1 SMRPVEIILPDGS
14 AWHAEYDRQGRL
26 LVTRDPLDREN
37 RYEYPKALSAL
48 PVAHVDALGG
58 RKTFEW
64 NRLGELV
71 AYTDCS
77 GKTTRNFFD
86 AFGLPLARENALG
99 HRVSFDLRP
108 TGEAHR
114 VTYPDGSSES
124 YEYDAAGLMIRH
136 VGLGGRTQT
145 SLRNARGQLVEAVDP
160 AGRRTRYHYDAEG
173 RLRELQQ
180 GHARYVF
187 TYSAGGRL
195 TSETRPDGVQ
205 RRFEYGEAGDLAALE
220 IVGTADDRAPNDRP
234 VRTIRFER
242 DRMGNLCVQ
251 HTPTEVTRYARDT
264 GSRLLEVAS
273 VPTAAGLAL
282 GIAPDTLTFE
292 YDKAGRLTAEHGA
305 NGSVRYT
312 LDGLDHVMKLA
323 LPHEQTLQMLR
334 YGSGHVHQ
342 IRCGDQIVSDF
353 ERDDLHRELTR
364 TQGRLTERTAY
375 DLLGRK
381 IWQSSGFQPDALARG
396 QGQLWR
402 NYGYD
407 AAGELA
413 ESHDGL
419 RGSTQFSYDPAGYL
433 TQRVNTADRQLESFA
448 WDAAG
453 NLLDDAQRSS
463 RGYVE
468 GNRLRMWQNL
478 RFDYDAFGNLAT
490 KLRGA
495 NQRQQFTY
503 DGQDRLVA
511 VRTQGAR
518 GVVETR
524 FAYDP
529 LGRRIAKTDT
539 TLDVRGVTLREETKR
554 FVWEGLRLAQEV
566 RDTGVSSYVYSPDAP
581 YTPAARVDAM
591 LAEAMAAAVIEQ
603 ARRPARI
610 YHFHTDL
617 VGAPLE
623 VTDEAGELVWAG
635 RYGAWGRVETDAGLL
650 PIQRTEQPLRFA
662 GQYADESTGLHYN
675 TFRFYDPDVGRF
687 VSQDPIGLYG
697 GENLYAYGRN
707 AQRWI
712 DPWGWCSVKLS
723 NNMEKSGVTRPA
735 NSAAHHIVGDTS
747 KEAAP
752 ARAILAKYGI
762 DVDSELNGVFLPNR
776 NNSDDLAGILHN
788 GKHPNTYFQK
798 VNQLIQNADLGG
810 KQAVLDQLQTI
821 RETLQNASRDMPWKS
836 VLSEL

>member
-1 SMRPVEIILPDGS
+1 M
-14 AWHAEYDRQGRL
+14 
-26 LVTRDPLDREN
+26 
-37 RYEYPKALSAL
+37 
-48 PVAHVDALGG
+48 
-58 RKTFEW
+58 
-64 NRLGELV
+64 
-71 AYTDCS
+71 
-77 GKTTRNFFD
+77 
-86 AFGLPLARENALG
+86 
-99 HRVSFDLRP
+99 
-108 TGEAHR
+108 
-114 VTYPDGSSES
+114 
-124 YEYDAAGLMIRH
+124 
-136 VGLGGRTQT
+136 
-145 SLRNARGQLVEAVDP
+145 
-160 AGRRTRYHYDAEG
+160 
-173 RLRELQQ
+173 
-180 GHARYVF
+180 
-187 TYSAGGRL
+187 
-195 TSETRPDGVQ
+195 
-205 RRFEYGEAGDLAALE
+205 
-220 IVGTADDRAPNDRP
+220 
-234 VRTIRFER
+234 
-242 DRMGNLCVQ
+242 
-251 HTPTEVTRYARDT
+251 
-264 GSRLLEVAS
+264 
-273 VPTAAGLAL
+273 
-282 GIAPDTLTFE
+282 
-292 YDKAGRLTAEHGA
+292 
-305 NGSVRYT
+305 
-312 LDGLDHVMKLA
+312 
-323 LPHEQTLQMLR
+323 
-334 YGSGHVHQ
+334 
-342 IRCGDQIVSDF
+342 
-353 ERDDLHRELTR
+353 TR

-490 KLRGA
+490 KLRGT

-511 VRTQGAR
+511 VRTHGAR

-591 LAEAMAAAVIEQ
+591 LAEAMAATVVEQ
-603 ARRPARI
+603 ARRAARI

-623 VTDEAGELVWAG
+623 VTDEAGELAWAG
-635 RYGAWGRVETDAGLL
+635 RYGAWGRVETDASLL
-650 PIQRTEQPLRFA
+650 PTQRTEQPLRFA
-662 GQYADESTGLHYN
+662 GQYADDSTGLHYN

-776 NNSDDLAGILHN
+776 NNSDDLGGILHN

-821 RETLQNASRDMPWKS
+821 RETLQNASRDMPWRS

>member
-1 SMRPVEIILPDGS
+1 
-14 AWHAEYDRQGRL
+14 
-26 LVTRDPLDREN
+26 
-37 RYEYPKALSAL
+37 
-48 PVAHVDALGG
+48 
-58 RKTFEW
+58 
-64 NRLGELV
+64 
-71 AYTDCS
+71 
-77 GKTTRNFFD
+77 
-86 AFGLPLARENALG
+86 
-99 HRVSFDLRP
+99 
-108 TGEAHR
+108 
-114 VTYPDGSSES
+114 
-124 YEYDAAGLMIRH
+124 
-136 VGLGGRTQT
+136 
-145 SLRNARGQLVEAVDP
+145 
-160 AGRRTRYHYDAEG
+160 
-173 RLRELQQ
+173 
-180 GHARYVF
+180 
-187 TYSAGGRL
+187 
-195 TSETRPDGVQ
+195 
-205 RRFEYGEAGDLAALE
+205 
-220 IVGTADDRAPNDRP
+220 
-234 VRTIRFER
+234 
-242 DRMGNLCVQ
+242 
-251 HTPTEVTRYARDT
+251 
-264 GSRLLEVAS
+264 
-273 VPTAAGLAL
+273 
-282 GIAPDTLTFE
+282 
-292 YDKAGRLTAEHGA
+292 
-305 NGSVRYT
+305 
-312 LDGLDHVMKLA
+312 
-323 LPHEQTLQMLR
+323 
-334 YGSGHVHQ
+334 
-342 IRCGDQIVSDF
+342 
-353 ERDDLHRELTR
+353 
-364 TQGRLTERTAY
+364 
-375 DLLGRK
+375 
-381 IWQSSGFQPDALARG
+381 
-396 QGQLWR
+396 
-402 NYGYD
+402 
-407 AAGELA
+407 
-413 ESHDGL
+413 
-419 RGSTQFSYDPAGYL
+419 
-433 TQRVNTADRQLESFA
+433 DRQLESFA

-495 NQRQQFTY
+495 NQRQEFTY

-591 LAEAMAAAVIEQ
+591 LAEAMAAAAIEQ

-650 PIQRTEQPLRFA
+650 PTQRTEQPLRFA

-687 VSQDPIGLYG
+687 VSQDPIGVYG